1 LAEIVKLKTALKSYI
16 NNAIEVEKSG
26 LKVKLKKTSNFTV
39 PVEFQDKLDKDRALK
54 TAIYALTPGRQRV
67 YLFYFSQA
75 KQSKTRQE
83 RIEKYIKQILGGK
96 GLDD

>member
-1 LAEIVKLKTALKSYI
+1 
-16 NNAIEVEKSG
+16 
-26 LKVKLKKTSNFTV
+26 
-39 PVEFQDKLDKDRALK
+39 
-54 TAIYALTPGRQRV
+54 V